1 MQNALTFLTAAIL
14 DLYVITFFLRF
25 VLGLV
30 RADFRNPLA
39 QLVIKVTN
47 PLVLPARRVVPS
59 VAGIDAATV
68 LVLIVVQ
75 SLATA
80 VLVQLACPGDAQFG
94 QVVAFGLLRLA
105 HLVLRTYTVLL
116 LIYVVSSWIAPGGY
130 NPALALLASLVGPVL
145 EPFRRVIPLIG
156 GLDLSP
162 LAALLIIEFLHRLIP
177 ASPLTVGLVCVPF

>member
-1 MQNALTFLTAAIL
+1 MQNALTFLTSAIL
-14 DLYVITFFLRF
+14 DLYVVTFYLRL
-25 VLGLV
+25 VLGFI

-39 QLVIKVTN
+39 QVIVKITN
-47 PLVLPARRVVPS
+47 PLVLPARRFIPS
-59 VAGIDAATV
+59 MAGLDMATIV
-68 LVLIVVQ
+68 VLIVLQ

-80 VLVQLACPGDAQFG
+80 ILVQLACAGGAEIG
-94 QVVAFGLLRLA
+94 QVVAFGLLRLV

-130 NPALALLASLVGPVL
+130 NPALALLASLVSPVL
-145 EPFRRVIPLIG
+145 APFRRVIPLLG